1 VSRGRKLQ
9 VGGDMDDIKIEV
21 RLVKIVK
28 SPRTWAVEILVNA
41 AVAIIAIVAAQV
53 LIVPLFG

>member
-1 VSRGRKLQ
+1 
-9 VGGDMDDIKIEV
+9 MDDIKIEV